1 MWISKKD
8 LERFNNLEGYVG
20 KTYLVDSYCN
30 PLNTRPASLS
40 ALSEYELERIKA
52 CESKLQAICDYLG
65 IKIDPVEQKWQ
76 IRSKDEDR
84 KESN

>member
-8 LERFNNLEGYVG
+8 FERFNNLEKYVG
-20 KTYLVDSYCN
+20 ETYLVDSYCH
-30 PLNTRPASLS
+30 PLDTRPASLS
-40 ALSEYELERIKA
+40 ALSELELERIKA

-65 IKIDPVEQKWQ
+65 IKIDPMEQKWQ
-76 IRSKDEDR
+76 IRGKDEDR

>member
-8 LERFNNLEGYVG
+8 FERLNNLEKYVG
-20 KTYLVDSYCN
+20 ETYLVDSYCH
-30 PLNTRPASLS
+30 PLDTRPASLS
-40 ALSEYELERIKA
+40 ALSELELERIKS

-76 IRSKDEDR
+76 IRGKDEDR
-84 KESN
+84 NESN